1 MHSRRANESGLS
13 GGSGTICHRE
23 RLGYDARTACQDLV
37 MLKIWGRISSINVRK
52 VVLTAQLLDL
62 PFERIDAG
70 AAFGITKSPQYLAR
84 NPNALV
90 PTLED
95 DDFVLW
101 ESNPIVRYLCAKHSE
116 GGLYPQDLRTRF
128 DAERWMDWQQ
138 TALNNAG
145 REAFIQFFRTPAD
158 RRNAPAIAA
167 SVAAT
172 EPLLAL
178 LDAHLALR
186 PFMAGEHLTMADIPI
201 ACEMHRWWGLPL
213 AHAEHRHLH
222 RWYEG
227 LRQRPAALGALDVP
241 LS

>member
-1 MHSRRANESGLS
+1 
-13 GGSGTICHRE
+13 
-23 RLGYDARTACQDLV
+23 

-52 VVLTAQLLDL
+52 VVFTAQLLAL

-70 AAFGITKSPQYLAR
+70 AAFGITKTPEYLER

-90 PTLED
+90 PLLED
-95 DDFVLW
+95 GDFTLW
-101 ESNPIVRYLCAKHSE
+101 ESNVIVRYLAAKSPE
-116 GGLYPQDLRTRF
+116 AGLYPQDLRTRF

-138 TALNNAG
+138 TTLNGAG
-145 REAFIQFFRTPAD
+145 RDAFIQLIRTPVEKRDA
-158 RRNAPAIAA
+158 RATAA

-178 LDAHLALR
+178 MDAHLARR
-186 PFMAGEHLTMADIPI
+186 PFLAGDRLTMADIPVT
-201 ACEMHRWWGLPL
+201 CEMHRWWGLPL
-213 AHAEHRHLH
+213 EHPAHPHLR

-227 LRQRPAALGALDVP
+227 LRQLPAARGALDVP